1 MTYLL
6 RLSACLFLCVSLNS
20 FGAYVFINEGSQ
32 HIAAYNSVSG
42 IRPSFGYLSENGSPS
57 YPNISGLASS
67 ENHLYYSINGDVSRI
82 NVSDPTNGN
91 WVGQGSFFSQFN
103 RESEYVASLN
113 ATDGLAYGEGFLY
126 FSNNGNVSRYDL
138 ETSLIT
144 NININNATSG
154 LAYGNDTLYFSNNG
168 NVSRYDLSSNVVEDI
183 NINNATN
190 GIAFG
195 GGYLFYSN
203 SDGYVVKF
211 NINNESEIVIGYL
224 DAMSGDSLAYQKSPV
239 PLPAGIYLFLSGLVG
254 LGLMK
259 GRNG

>member
-1 MTYLL
+1 
-6 RLSACLFLCVSLNS
+6 
-20 FGAYVFINEGSQ
+20 
-32 HIAAYNSVSG
+32 
-42 IRPSFGYLSENGSPS
+42 
-57 YPNISGLASS
+57 
-67 ENHLYYSINGDVSRI
+67 
-82 NVSDPTNGN
+82 
-91 WVGQGSFFSQFN
+91 
-103 RESEYVASLN
+103 
-113 ATDGLAYGEGFLY
+113 FLY